1 MDSLEVNKV
10 CAAVLVAGIT
20 FMVSGLIGDALV
32 HPKRLETSAIKI
44 DVPTESSG
52 AAPVAAADPPVAL
65 ELASA
70 NPATGEALTKQQ
82 GCVACHSFN
91 EGGKAGVGPNLY
103 GVVGAPHGHMPGFE
117 YSAALKS
124 KQGPWTYDELYEWL
138 KKPSAYA
145 PGTKMSYAG
154 LADPQKRADLIDYLH
169 TLSHSPEALPPPP
182 PAGSAP
188 AASPVA
194 GDVANPPP
202 SNAPPAATPIAD
214 RIVTANAAAGQ
225 KDTLSLGCI
234 ACHTFND
241 GGKAGLGPNL
251 YGVVGGPHAHMVGY
265 EYSAALKKHTGPWT
279 YEELDKWLTK
289 PSAYA
294 PGTKMTFA
302 GIPDPKE
309 RADVIAYLRSLSA
322 TPEPLPAAA
331 TVPAASAAPTTPAAS
346 AAPTTPA
353 ASAAPTTT
361 EAPAALPAPDTAKS
375 TDSAPK

>member
-1 MDSLEVNKV
+1 MDSLEVNKA

-32 HPKRLETSAIKI
+32 HPKRLETTAIKI
-44 DVPTESSG
+44 DVPTPSTG

-70 NPATGEALTKQQ
+70 DVTAGESLTKQQ

-91 EGGKAGVGPNLY
+91 EGGKAGIGPNLY
-103 GVVGAPHGHMPGFE
+103 GVVGGPHAHMVGYE
-117 YSAALKS
+117 YSAALKG

-154 LADPQKRADLIDYLH
+154 LADPKKRADIIDYLH
-169 TLSHSPEALPPPP
+169 SLSHSPEPLPAPP
-182 PAGSAP
+182 PAGSA
-188 AASPVA
+188 AAATSVP
-194 GDVANPPP
+194 GNVANPPP
-202 SNAPPAATPIAD
+202 SNAAPAAQPIAD
-214 RIVTANAAAGQ
+214 RLSTADAGAGQ
-225 KDTLSLGCI
+225 KDTLKLGCI
-234 ACHTFND
+234 ACHSFND
-241 GGKAGLGPNL
+241 GGRAGVGPNL

-279 YEELDKWLTK
+279 YEELDQWLTK
-289 PSAYA
+289 PAAYA

-302 GIPDPKE
+302 GIPDAKE

-322 TPEPLPAAA
+322 TPMALPVAATAAA
-331 TVPAASAAPTTPAAS
+331 TATPPAPPAAPATPDATAPSTAAAPDATKPED
-346 AAPTTPA
+346 AAP
-353 ASAAPTTT
+353 
-361 EAPAALPAPDTAKS
+361 K
-375 TDSAPK
+375 

>member
-1 MDSLEVNKV
+1 MDSLEVNKA

-44 DVPTESSG
+44 DVPAEGGG

-70 NPATGEALTKQQ
+70 KPETGEALTKQQ

-91 EGGKAGVGPNLY
+91 EGGKAGIGPNLY
-103 GVVGAPHGHMPGFE
+103 GVVGGPHAHMVGYE

-154 LADPQKRADLIDYLH
+154 LADPQKRADIIDYLH
-169 TLSHSPEALPPPP
+169 TLSHSPEPLPPPP
-182 PAGSAP
+182 PAGSA
-188 AASPVA
+188 AASTPVPGGAATAPPVA
-194 GDVANPPP
+194 E
-202 SNAPPAATPIAD
+202 PIAD
-214 RIVTANAAAGQ
+214 RLATADAGDGQ
-225 KDTLSLGCI
+225 KDTMKLGCI
-234 ACHTFND
+234 ACHTFTQ
-241 GGKAGLGPNL
+241 GGRAGLGPNL
-251 YGVVGGPHAHMVGY
+251 YGVVGGPHAHMVGF

-289 PSAYA
+289 PAAYA

-302 GIPDPKE
+302 GIPNPKE

-322 TPEPLPAAA
+322 TPEPMPGAAAEPAAA
-331 TVPAASAAPTTPAAS
+331 PAASEPAAS
-346 AAPTTPA
+346 EPAKPADPPT
-353 ASAAPTTT
+353 
-361 EAPAALPAPDTAKS
+361 K
-375 TDSAPK
+375 